1 MMGRMTVDACHA
13 TLQMEGAAIIGLFVT
28 ALVAIQAASAA
39 FRGRDVLKGEYFRCI
54 AAALD
59 VFLAG
64 AVARF
69 APVPL
74 RTLLRAQFRIDSGD
88 KMRIRLEGL
97 IKVFVTCFANF
108 CSNIK

>member
-13 TLQMEGAAIIGLFVT
+13 TLQMGGAAIIALFVT
-28 ALVAIQAASAA
+28 ALVAIQAAGAD
-39 FRGRDVLKGEYFRCI
+39 FRGRGVLKSEYFRFV
-54 AAALD
+54 AATVD

-69 APVPL
+69 AAVPL
-74 RTLLRAQFRIDSGD
+74 RALVRVQFRIDSGD
-88 KMRIRLEGL
+88 KMGIRLEGL
-97 IKVFVTCFANF
+97 IEIFVTSLANF